1 MQPDPLMIRQ
11 LGPDDAPVVA
21 AFVARLLSE
30 LAPGGEVESAGLLPV
45 ARTVMEGGS
54 VTGFLALRGE
64 RPVGLVMLNEC
75 AAVYAGGRFGEITE
89 LYVDPALRSL
99 GVAAGL
105 VERAAQHGR
114 AAGWK
119 RLEVGAPSQPDWART
134 LQFYLKNGFAETGP
148 RLRRL
153 L

>member
-1 MQPDPLMIRQ
+1 MQPEPLLIRQ
-11 LGPDDAPVVA
+11 LTPEDAPVVA
-21 AFVARLLSE
+21 SFVARLLSE
-30 LAPGGEVESAGLLPV
+30 LAPGTEVQSAGLLPV

-54 VTGFLALRGE
+54 VTGFLALRNDM
-64 RPVGLVMLNEC
+64 PVGLIMLNEC

-105 VERAAQHGR
+105 VERAVKHGKTL
-114 AAGWK
+114 GWK